1 MADVLPL
8 PFGSPLHDLFAPQN
22 TTYLT
27 TYTSSHSG
35 SSLGHAHYQHPR
47 KSTSSSVS
55 SASYLSP
62 RVQARNVSVSPASH
76 RSSLPGRL
84 LSLKLT
90 GAGSLHGLSLQVS
103 RDASFMS
110 APSRRQMS
118 DSESMS
124 SVIRNKGLRA
134 RFPGIARR
142 DPSDATG
149 SDAEVIE
156 TGNAT
161 AGSATHT
168 NYDPPELPS
177 SPPTSPSKSLKPF
190 SRWLSTLRRR
200 KMKAQSPTPVTRNTQ
215 RWVLDDFEPMPP
227 SSQQRAS
234 HRKSDSTTSSFNFV
248 AGIKSATITLASM
261 SIAPLSRRTSKWHR
275 GHNHRSS
282 IVSGSDVRPSA
293 ETQRSVLDEASKMR
307 GRKRREK
314 LEELIRTE
322 ENYVADVKALSNAY
336 FTILGHHPTL
346 TGFARASAQR
356 TSNEIL
362 QLHDDLLGDLYRVV
376 PSTEYDQHIAKASAL
391 PEATRPGHVR
401 WHSVDIVP
409 GQATVHPSPKR
420 LSLAAAMHQRRRSL
434 QVNRSSEQEPT
445 VLRCTPQVVASVV
458 DVFLKYVP
466 RLAIYSDYGADYEMV
481 VRDVEETERG
491 IASWPDF
498 DRAIEA
504 LSSTINPERSREA
517 NRKKALTIKD
527 LLIKPIQRLPRY
539 ELLFSDLAKLTP
551 ACDDPE
557 THVSLQDLLLQLN
570 NTCQDMNAAKD
581 SNPTRLRKLETT
593 WLLGDRLM
601 FSDQVPKSIF
611 LQMLGPVEL
620 CACLHIAYRSKGEF
634 MKGMYVICVLFDTT
648 LLLATAEEEGA
659 RYSVLAG
666 VPLANATIEES
677 DNRKGLQCY
686 TAPHTWKLVFEH
698 GARVYE
704 IIFTACS
711 AVEALVWREQLE
723 LRTQAQSLAVS
734 QGKSNVFELHSPLV
748 CDLRSIGK
756 AFGKPGTFIR
766 QASSTNVH
774 RTATVGPLTDLNQ
787 VFIKNTLAVKDA
799 QESAATSA
807 TSLQIPRSQSVAT
820 PSHVQTLAPRRAD
833 RVRLEVLLNDVW
845 SKHLLPYPGMT
856 VRRSEQ
862 IRGSA
867 NNVIRKFS
875 MASITS
881 NFSSKRSASYTSMSG
896 YPGSLRKEDMPP
908 PHVLS
913 KARPVTKPARMP
925 LSDLLPADF
934 DLQNERR
941 EKSGVKRGFRALT
954 MTMER
959 PFSPLLAG
967 DGRGSSLRRA
977 KSVREEVAG
986 VAETCAKAG
995 MAQVPTRTKT
1005 PVAALERMELPPHP
1019 SDVEESKAKEGGI
1032 EVIKSPKKSK
1042 SRRLLQLLRQ

>member
-8 PFGSPLHDLFAPQN
+8 PFGSRLHDLFAPQN

-27 TYTSSHSG
+27 TYPTSHSG
-35 SSLGHAHYQHPR
+35 SSPGHAHHQHPR
-47 KSTSSSVS
+47 KSTSSSQS

-62 RVQARNVSVSPASH
+62 RLQPRNVSVSPGSH
-76 RSSLPGRL
+76 RSSLLGGLPNP
-84 LSLKLT
+84 KLT
-90 GAGSLHGLSLQVS
+90 GVVSLHGVSLQVS
-103 RDASFMS
+103 CDASFMS
-110 APSRRQMS
+110 APSRRQRS

-124 SVIRNKGLRA
+124 SVVHNKGLRA
-134 RFPGIARR
+134 SFPGLVGRETSEGSGL
-142 DPSDATG
+142 DTEEMQPGDVTTGTATQT
-149 SDAEVIE
+149 D
-156 TGNAT
+156 
-161 AGSATHT
+161 
-168 NYDPPELPS
+168 YDLPELS
-177 SPPTSPSKSLKPF
+177 SSEPASPSKSAKPF
-190 SRWLSTLRRR
+190 GRWLSTLRRR
-200 KMKAQSPTPVTRNTQ
+200 KMKAQSPTPVTRSTQ
-215 RWVLDDFEPMPP
+215 RWIMDDFEPAPP
-227 SSQQRAS
+227 VSQQRAS
-234 HRKSDSTTSSFNFV
+234 HKKSDSTTSSFNFV

-261 SIAPLSRRTSKWHR
+261 SIAPLSRRTNKWHR
-275 GHNHRSS
+275 GHNRRSS

-293 ETQRSVLDEASKMR
+293 ETQRSALDEAAKMR
-307 GRKRREK
+307 SRKRREK

-336 FTILGHHPTL
+336 FTILGHHQTL
-346 TGFARASAQR
+346 TSFARASAQR
-356 TSNEIL
+356 TINDIL
-362 QLHDDLLGDLYRVV
+362 HIHDELLGNLYSVV
-376 PSTEYDQHIAKASAL
+376 PSAEYDQHIAKASVM
-391 PEATRPGHVR
+391 PEGIRPNHVR
-401 WHSVDIVP
+401 WHSVDIVH
-409 GQATVHPSPKR
+409 GQPTIHPSPKG
-420 LSLAAAMHQRRRSL
+420 LSLTAAMHQRRRSL
-434 QVNRSSEQEPT
+434 QVNRSSEQEAA
-445 VLRCTPQVVASVV
+445 VLRCAPQVVGSVAE
-458 DVFLKYVP
+458 VFRKYIP
-466 RLAIYSDYGADYEMV
+466 RFSIYSDYGADYEIV
-481 VRDVEETERG
+481 ARDIEETQRS
-491 IASWPDF
+491 IATWPDF

-504 LSSTINPERSREA
+504 LSSTVNPERSREA

-539 ELLFSDLAKLTP
+539 ELLLGDLAKLTP
-551 ACDDPE
+551 VCDGPE
-557 THVSLQDLLLQLN
+557 THASLQDLLSQLN
-570 NTCQDMNAAKD
+570 AICQDMNAAKD
-581 SNPTRLRKLETT
+581 SDPARLRKLETT

-620 CACLHIAYRSKGEF
+620 CACLHIAYRSEGEF

-659 RYSVLAG
+659 RYAVLAG
-666 VPLANATIEES
+666 VPLASAAIEES

-704 IIFTACS
+704 IILTACS

-723 LRTQAQSLAVS
+723 LRTQAQSLAVA

-748 CDLRSIGK
+748 NDLRSIGK
-756 AFGKPGTFIR
+756 AFGKPGSFIR
-766 QASSTNVH
+766 QASSTKVH
-774 RTATVGPLTDLNQ
+774 RTATVGPMTDLNQ
-787 VFIKNTLAVKDA
+787 VIIKNTLAVKDA
-799 QESAATSA
+799 QETAASST

-820 PSHVQTLAPRRAD
+820 PSHVQTLAPRRAN

-881 NFSSKRSASYTSMSG
+881 NFSSKRSASHTSMSG

-908 PHVLS
+908 PHLLS
-913 KARPVTKPARMP
+913 KARPAPKPTRMP

-934 DLQNERR
+934 DLQNERG
-941 EKSGVKRGFRALT
+941 KKGGVRRGFRALT

-977 KSVREEVAG
+977 KSVRDNVAG
-986 VAETCAKAG
+986 VTETCGMAG
-995 MAQVPTRTKT
+995 LAQVPVRAKT
-1005 PVAALERMELPPHP
+1005 PLGVLERMELPALPP
-1019 SDVEESKAKEGGI
+1019 DTEEHAVKAQGTEM
-1032 EVIKSPKKSK
+1032 IKSPKKSK
-1042 SRRLLQLLRQ
+1042 SKRLLQLLRQ

>member
-1 MADVLPL
+1 MADVLSL
-8 PFGSPLHDLFAPQN
+8 PFGSPLHELFAPQN

-27 TYTSSHSG
+27 TYPSSHSG
-35 SSLGHAHYQHPR
+35 SSLGHAYHQHPR
-47 KSTSSSVS
+47 NSTSSSVS

-62 RVQARNVSVSPASH
+62 HLQPRNVSVSPGSH
-76 RSSLPGRL
+76 RSSLPGGL
-84 LSLKLT
+84 LSPKLR
-90 GAGSLHGLSLQVS
+90 GAGSLHGVSLQVS
-103 RDASFMS
+103 HDASFMS
-110 APSRRQMS
+110 APSRRQPS

-124 SVIRNKGLRA
+124 SVIHNKGMRA
-134 RFPGIARR
+134 SFPGIVGRETSEAME
-142 DPSDATG
+142 P
-149 SDAEVIE
+149 DAEVVN
-156 TGNAT
+156 TGPAIKT
-161 AGSATHT
+161 I
-168 NYDPPELPS
+168 YDLPELPS
-177 SPPTSPSKSLKPF
+177 SPPTSPSKSAKPF

-215 RWVLDDFEPMPP
+215 RWVMDDFEPIPP
-227 SSQQRAS
+227 ASQQRA
-234 HRKSDSTTSSFNFV
+234 HHKKSDSTTSSFNFV
-248 AGIKSATITLASM
+248 AGIKSATITLAST

-275 GHNHRSS
+275 GHNCRSS
-282 IVSGSDVRPSA
+282 VVSSSEVRPSA
-293 ETQRSVLDEASKMR
+293 ETQRSVLDEASEMR
-307 GRKRREK
+307 SRKRREK

-346 TGFARASAQR
+346 TSFARASAQR
-356 TSNEIL
+356 TISGIL
-362 QLHDDLLGDLYRVV
+362 QLHDELLGDLYRVV
-376 PSTEYDQHIAKASAL
+376 PSAEYDQHIAKALAL
-391 PEATRPGHVR
+391 PEGVRPGHVR

-409 GQATVHPSPKR
+409 GQAAVHPSPKR

-434 QVNRSSEQEPT
+434 QVNRSSKQEAA
-445 VLRCTPQVVASVV
+445 VLRCAPQVVGSVAE
-458 DVFLKYVP
+458 VFRKYIP
-466 RLAIYSDYGADYEMV
+466 RFSIYSDYGADYEIV
-481 VRDVEETERG
+481 ARDIDETQRS
-491 IASWPDF
+491 IATWSDF
-498 DRAIEA
+498 DRATEA
-504 LSSTINPERSREA
+504 LSSTVNPERSREA

-557 THVSLQDLLLQLN
+557 THASLQDLLIQLN
-570 NTCQDMNAAKD
+570 ATCQDMNAARD

-611 LQMLGPVEL
+611 LQMLGPVGL
-620 CACLHIAYRSKGEF
+620 CACLHIACRSKGEF

-648 LLLATAEEEGA
+648 LLLATAEDEGT

-666 VPLANATIEES
+666 IPLANATIEES

-704 IIFTACS
+704 IILTACS
-711 AVEALVWREQLE
+711 AIEALVWRDQLE
-723 LRTQAQSLAVS
+723 LRTQSQSLAVA

-748 CDLRSIGK
+748 NDLRSIGK

-774 RTATVGPLTDLNQ
+774 RTATVGPMTDLNQ
-787 VFIKNTLAVKDA
+787 VIIKYTLAVRDA
-799 QESAATSA
+799 QETAASSA

-833 RVRLEVLLNDVW
+833 RVRLEVMLNDVW

-908 PHVLS
+908 PHLLS
-913 KARPVTKPARMP
+913 KAKPAPKPARMP

-934 DLQNERR
+934 DLQNER
-941 EKSGVKRGFRALT
+941 EKKGGVRRGFRALT

-967 DGRGSSLRRA
+967 DGRVSSLRKA
-977 KSVREEVAG
+977 KSVRADVAG
-986 VAETCAKAG
+986 VAETCAKARL
-995 MAQVPTRTKT
+995 AQVPARAKT
-1005 PVAALERMELPPHP
+1005 SAGVLERMELLALPVY
-1019 SDVEESKAKEGGI
+1019 SEESRVKDGGI

-1042 SRRLLQLLRQ
+1042 SKRLLQLLRQ

>member
-1 MADVLPL
+1 MADVLAL
-8 PFGSPLHDLFAPQN
+8 PSGLPLHDLFAPQSS
-22 TTYLT
+22 TYLT
-27 TYTSSHSG
+27 TYPSSHSG
-35 SSLGHAHYQHPR
+35 SSLGHAYHQHPR
-47 KSTSSSVS
+47 ESTSSSVS

-62 RVQARNVSVSPASH
+62 RLQPCNVSVSPGSH
-76 RSSLPGRL
+76 RSSLPGGL
-84 LSLKLT
+84 LSPKLR
-90 GAGSLHGLSLQVS
+90 GAGSLHGVSLQVS

-110 APSRRQMS
+110 APSRRQPS

-124 SVIRNKGLRA
+124 SVIHNTGMRA
-134 RFPGIARR
+134 SFPGIVGRETSEAME
-142 DPSDATG
+142 SDAGLVDTG
-149 SDAEVIE
+149 TD
-156 TGNAT
+156 T
-161 AGSATHT
+161 AGPATQT
-168 NYDPPELPS
+168 NYDLPELPS
-177 SPPTSPSKSLKPF
+177 SPPASPSKSVRPF
-190 SRWLSTLRRR
+190 GRWLSTLRRR
-200 KMKAQSPTPVTRNTQ
+200 KMKAQSATPVTRNTQ
-215 RWVLDDFEPMPP
+215 RWVMDDFEPVPPP
-227 SSQQRAS
+227 SQRRET
-234 HRKSDSTTSSFNFV
+234 HKKSDSTSSSFNFV

-275 GHNHRSS
+275 GRNRRSS
-282 IVSGSDVRPSA
+282 VMSSSEVRPSA
-293 ETQRSVLDEASKMR
+293 ETQRSALDEASKMR
-307 GRKRREK
+307 SRRRREK

-336 FTILGHHPTL
+336 FTILGHHPTF
-346 TGFARASAQR
+346 TSFARASAQR
-356 TSNEIL
+356 TISGIL
-362 QLHDDLLGDLYRVV
+362 QLHDELLGDLYRVV
-376 PSTEYDQHIAKASAL
+376 PSAEYDQHIAKASAL
-391 PEATRPGHVR
+391 PEGVRPGHVR

-409 GQATVHPSPKR
+409 
-420 LSLAAAMHQRRRSL
+420 
-434 QVNRSSEQEPT
+434 
-445 VLRCTPQVVASVV
+445 
-458 DVFLKYVP
+458 
-466 RLAIYSDYGADYEMV
+466 DYGADYEIV
-481 VRDVEETERG
+481 ARDNDETQRS
-491 IASWPDF
+491 IATWSDF

-504 LSSTINPERSREA
+504 LSSTVNPERSREA

-557 THVSLQDLLLQLN
+557 THASLQDLLIQLN
-570 NTCQDMNAAKD
+570 ATCQDMNAAKD

-648 LLLATAEEEGA
+648 LLLATAEDEGT

-666 VPLANATIEES
+666 IPLANATIEES

-704 IIFTACS
+704 IILTACS
-711 AVEALVWREQLE
+711 AIEALVWRDQLE
-723 LRTQAQSLAVS
+723 LRTQSQSLAVA

-748 CDLRSIGK
+748 NDLRSIGK

-774 RTATVGPLTDLNQ
+774 RTATVGPMTDLNQ
-787 VFIKNTLAVKDA
+787 VIIKNTLAVRDA
-799 QESAATSA
+799 QETAASSA

-833 RVRLEVLLNDVW
+833 RVRLEVMLNDVW

-862 IRGSA
+862 LRGSA

-896 YPGSLRKEDMPP
+896 YPGSLRKKDMPP
-908 PHVLS
+908 PHLLS
-913 KARPVTKPARMP
+913 KARPAPKPARMP

-934 DLQNERR
+934 DLQNER
-941 EKSGVKRGFRALT
+941 EKKGGVRRGFRALT

-967 DGRGSSLRRA
+967 DGRGNSLRRA
-977 KSVREEVAG
+977 KSVQEDVAG
-986 VAETCAKAG
+986 VAETCAKARL
-995 MAQVPTRTKT
+995 AQVPARAKT
-1005 PVAALERMELPPHP
+1005 PVGGLKRMELPALPVD
-1019 SDVEESKAKEGGI
+1019 SEESRVKDGGI

-1042 SRRLLQLLRQ
+1042 SKRLLQLLRQ